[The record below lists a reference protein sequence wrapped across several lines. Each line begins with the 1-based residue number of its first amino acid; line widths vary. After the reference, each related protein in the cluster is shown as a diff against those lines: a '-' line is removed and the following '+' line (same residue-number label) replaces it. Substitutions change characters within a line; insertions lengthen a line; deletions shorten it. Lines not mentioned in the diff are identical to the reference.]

1 MKPMLNMA
9 ITPTA
14 EALLQQLMQAGEGEP
29 AVIIEPALQFFA
41 IAALLTSKSILPRD
55 SRR

>member
-1 MKPMLNMA
+1 MLNMA